1 VLILTDADGF
11 GSIFTSSAS
20 GSCKRRAI
28 EAAPRSD
35 TSRSG
40 NSREAYSEAE

>member
-1 VLILTDADGF
+1 MDL
-11 GSIFTSSAS
+11 GSIFNEFRERILQA
-20 GSCKRRAI
+20 RAI